1 MNTMGRNKKYGS
13 LYENIDKFCNL
24 VDQSLLVFEEGFK
37 NYLHHDMSAL
47 NGNIQTIVKL
57 ENESSTLRRELEKS
71 LYSRR
76 GFSNTHGDIL
86 RLLDLLYIII
96 SALYNDIYQL
106 EIETPNIP
114 EELNA
119 DFLKLMQLS
128 TSSVANTI
136 PACKAFFTSPDTIP
150 DLVRRVYFYHKEA
163 DRQAKALKRKVFHE
177 FDRLKLSEKFHLRYF
192 ALHIEEIAQH
202 AIKVSDQLSVMTIR
216 SQSSRDLIVESRS
229 LPIILSSAAFIVSL
243 LCGFIILPGSGLKSA
258 HGYAILMV
266 AAATVLVLV
275 IFLLV
280 MIVRARN
287 SKRRS
292 DSRMLAQEDELL
304 SNNRR
309 ISEMEAQIMK
319 MENDHLQNLLDL
331 KRKETTGVVEKISE
345 QKGFIDSIYDILQKA
360 ELSKDDESRDALLHE
375 AKTQLSLRRN
385 LTGDQNDFYAQVE
398 QLHKDFSVRL
408 ASRFP
413 NLSAQER
420 KLATLLRLEY
430 STKYIADVLNI
441 SPKSVEVERHRL
453 RTKMGLERG
462 QNLTEFI
469 KNI

>member
-1 MNTMGRNKKYGS
+1 MGRNKKYGS

-150 DLVRRVYFYHKEA
+150 T
-163 DRQAKALKRKVFHE
+163 
-177 FDRLKLSEKFHLRYF
+177 
-192 ALHIEEIAQH
+192 
-202 AIKVSDQLSVMTIR
+202 M
-216 SQSSRDLIVESRS
+216 
-229 LPIILSSAAFIVSL
+229 
-243 LCGFIILPGSGLKSA
+243 
-258 HGYAILMV
+258 
-266 AAATVLVLV
+266 
-275 IFLLV
+275 
-280 MIVRARN
+280 
-287 SKRRS
+287 
-292 DSRMLAQEDELL
+292 
-304 SNNRR
+304 
-309 ISEMEAQIMK
+309 
-319 MENDHLQNLLDL
+319 
-331 KRKETTGVVEKISE
+331 
-345 QKGFIDSIYDILQKA
+345 
-360 ELSKDDESRDALLHE
+360 
-375 AKTQLSLRRN
+375 
-385 LTGDQNDFYAQVE
+385 
-398 QLHKDFSVRL
+398 
-408 ASRFP
+408 
-413 NLSAQER
+413 
-420 KLATLLRLEY
+420 Y
-430 STKYIADVLNI
+430 S
-441 SPKSVEVERHRL
+441 
-453 RTKMGLERG
+453 
-462 QNLTEFI
+462 
-469 KNI
+469 